1 MKKIK
6 FLFVLLFIVNVV
18 PFLSAR
24 DFESDCMS
32 FFKELGLL
40 SKESQSVNSNKM
52 NVSYYFYK
60 ESKEIFTERT
70 IDAIDTTLF
79 PNPQNITYKDI
90 QQSFKDCK
98 DIFLFADDE
107 YSNFSWQEGKRFKV
121 SIMYSQGLR
130 RQMYASGVYVFRVF
144 DDNMVY
150 TVRISDCKD
159 IQDRDSEYDKL
170 DNLLVFKEGQKT
182 NLQQGIE
189 GNQGYCFKS
198 RQTADEFYNLM
209 KKKDKS
215 LPKSALKFQEIKE
228 RVEHFILNYK

>member
-79 PNPQNITYKDI
+79 PNP
-90 QQSFKDCK
+90 
-98 DIFLFADDE
+98 
-107 YSNFSWQEGKRFKV
+107 
-121 SIMYSQGLR
+121 
-130 RQMYASGVYVFRVF
+130 
-144 DDNMVY
+144 
-150 TVRISDCKD
+150 
-159 IQDRDSEYDKL
+159 
-170 DNLLVFKEGQKT
+170 
-182 NLQQGIE
+182 
-189 GNQGYCFKS
+189 
-198 RQTADEFYNLM
+198 
-209 KKKDKS
+209 
-215 LPKSALKFQEIKE
+215 
-228 RVEHFILNYK
+228 

>member
-40 SKESQSVNSNKM
+40 TKESQSVNSNKM

-98 DIFLFADDE
+98 NIFLFADDE
-107 YSNFSWQEGKRFKV
+107 YTNFSWQEGKRFKV

-150 TVRISDCKD
+150 TVRISDCTD

-170 DNLLVFKEGQKT
+170 DNLLVFKEGRKQ

-189 GNQGYCFKS
+189 GNQGYYFKS
-198 RQTADEFYNLM
+198 RQAAADFYKMMN
-209 KKKDKS
+209 KKDIT
-215 LPKSALKFQEIKE
+215 LPKSALNFQEIKE
-228 RVEHFILNYK
+228 SVENFILNYR

>member
-40 SKESQSVNSNKM
+40 SNESKSVNGNKM

-70 IDAIDTTLF
+70 IVAIDTTLF

-90 QQSFKDCK
+90 LQSFKDCK
-98 DIFLFADDE
+98 NIFLFTDDE
-107 YSNFSWQEGKRFKV
+107 YLKFSWQEGKRFKV

-170 DNLLVFKEGQKT
+170 DNLLVFKEGRKQ

-189 GNQGYCFKS
+189 GNQGYYFKS
-198 RQTADEFYNLM
+198 RQAAADFYKMMN
-209 KKKDKS
+209 KKDIT
-215 LPKSALKFQEIKE
+215 LPKSALNFQEIKE
-228 RVEHFILNYK
+228 SVENFILNYR